1 MNHRDYIFMTKI
13 NNEIKVGIGFLNNV
27 TMDAFIKDEQL
38 KRATCMTAI
47 NVGELVKGLTEQTT
61 KKYSNIPWKKI
72 AGFRDIAAH
81 KYETLKMGDVY
92 EVVKQ
97 DYPAL
102 SEQITKILENETD
115 ERK

>member
-1 MNHRDYIFMTKI
+1 MNHRDYIFLTKI
-13 NNEIKVGIGFLNNV
+13 HNEIEVGIGFLKDV
-27 TMDAFIKDEQL
+27 TMDEFLKDEQL
-38 KRATCMTAI
+38 KRATCMTSI

-61 KKYSNIPWKKI
+61 KKYCDIPWKKI

-97 DYPAL
+97 DYPTL
-102 SEQITKILENETD
+102 LEQITKILESEID
-115 ERK
+115 ERR

>member
-1 MNHRDYIFMTKI
+1 MNHRDYVFLTKI
-13 NNEIKVGIGFLNNV
+13 NNEIKVGIDFL
-27 TMDAFIKDEQL
+27 KDVVIEDFLTDEEL

-61 KKYSNIPWKKI
+61 KKYNDIPWKKI

-97 DYPAL
+97 DYPSL
-102 SEQITKILENETD
+102 RDQITSILDNETD
-115 ERK
+115 EKK